1 MINFKNFQI
10 ISLYSTKNGDLTPP
24 KLEIGKNNEQDN
36 QGCLGLKY
44 EAKVSENVCSHM

>member
-1 MINFKNFQI
+1 LKDFQI
-10 ISLYSTKNGDLTPP
+10 ISLYPTKNGDLTPP

-44 EAKVSENVCSHM
+44 AAKVSGNVCNNI